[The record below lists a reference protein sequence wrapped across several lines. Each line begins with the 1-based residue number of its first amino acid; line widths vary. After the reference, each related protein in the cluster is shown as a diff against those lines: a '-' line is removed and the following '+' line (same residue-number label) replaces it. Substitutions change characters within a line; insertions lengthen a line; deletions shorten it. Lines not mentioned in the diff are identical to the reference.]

1 MYKAIIFDMYGTIF
15 DMRSLTNNMDQF
27 DEQQATSI
35 ANLWRSTQ
43 LKHMFLKQIMQSY
56 VSFDDLTKDA
66 LRYTLDEH
74 AVQYNDEDI
83 QTLFEAFSNLEY
95 YSEIPRVFSDLK
107 AKNIDIG
114 VLSNANDNMLRPL
127 VDHSEIGG
135 YIDTVMSVNE
145 VKQYKP
151 SHASYALILKYYQMK
166 RDDILFVSA
175 NSWDITGAANFGFNT
190 VWINR
195 QNSHFDYNGQLPT
208 ITVHSLNELVKWL
221 EMQHK

>member
-1 MYKAIIFDMYGTIF
+1 M
-15 DMRSLTNNMDQF
+15 
-27 DEQQATSI
+27 
-35 ANLWRSTQ
+35 
-43 LKHMFLKQIMQSY
+43 
-56 VSFDDLTKDA
+56 
-66 LRYTLDEH
+66 DEH
-74 AVQYNDEDI
+74 EVQYNDEDI
-83 QTLFEAFSNLEY
+83 QTIFEAFSNLEY
-95 YSEIPRVFSDLK
+95 YREIPRTFSDLK
-107 AKNIDIG
+107 DKNIDIG
-114 VLSNANDNMLRPL
+114 VLSNANDNMLMPL

-166 RDDILFVSA
+166 RGDILFVSA
-175 NSWDITGAANFGFNT
+175 NSWDVTGAANFGFDT

-195 QNSHFDYNGQLPT
+195 QNSHFDFNGQLPS